1 MKRTINAIACCALSV
16 LMVLT
21 LSGCALWTTVQDP
34 DTASSVA
41 INYLDKKYGE
51 QFECVKDMQPYVY
64 SDNDILYYYGTFA
77 PVSDPSKT
85 CDADIYDGG
94 GAKDDFGKY
103 VFWDEFTG
111 YAKDAIQGD
120 SYIDSYTVD
129 ISMETTNRKW
139 QQGDSIQ
146 DFIGH
151 KSMYDPYADVVV
163 HLKYSDYDDV
173 YAQET
178 LEMFNQLV
186 DLPCAAQLDVY
197 DNTNLEICS
206 YQFNTSQPTSTT
218 AEAIKKDI
226 EWSRDSAR
234 MLYADGKALPNVTMP
249 QRSQ

>member
-1 MKRTINAIACCALSV
+1 
-16 LMVLT
+16 MVLALT
-21 LSGCALWTTVQDP
+21 GCAFWTTVQDP
-34 DTASSVA
+34 DAASSVA
-41 INYLDKKYGE
+41 IKYLDNKYDE
-51 QFECVKDMQPYVY
+51 QFESVNDMQPYT
-64 SDNDILYYYGTFA
+64 DANNDTLYYYGTFA

-129 ISMETTNRKW
+129 MSMDTTNKKW

-151 KSMYDPYADVVV
+151 KSTYDPHDDIMVY
-163 HLKYSDYDDV
+163 LKHSDSDDV
-173 YAQET
+173 YAQEC

-186 DLPCAAQLDVY
+186 NLPCAVRLNVRD
-197 DNTNLEICS
+197 DTNTNIYGYVFDTSDKTTTTLADVKSEIEDNRA
-206 YQFNTSQPTSTT
+206 FH
-218 AEAIKKDI
+218 
-226 EWSRDSAR
+226 
-234 MLYADGKALPNVTMP
+234 TMGGA
-249 QRSQ
+249 